1 MRMDRLLERI
11 DSVLPAPTPSERI
24 REYARTVN
32 LQTENAKRAIA
43 ALQRA
48 VDQMAALLSTC
59 ESSIRGPASNS
70 AQERAEV
77 DASVRNIKSALQ
89 TNRQELA
96 MLNLHLYDHVRDFGA
111 LFDEYEQADGECNRS
126 TAERALLDY
135 MDANPVPQTTH
146 RR

>member
-1 MRMDRLLERI
+1 MDRLLERI

-24 REYARTVN
+24 REYARDVS

-70 AQERAEV
+70 AQEKREEV
-77 DASVRNIKSALQ
+77 NASVRNIESALR
-89 TNRQELA
+89 TNRHELN
-96 MLNLHLYDHVRDFGA
+96 MLNLHLYDHVRDFGS
-111 LFDEYEQADGECNRS
+111 LFDEYKQADGECNRS

>member
-1 MRMDRLLERI
+1 MDRLLERI

-24 REYARTVN
+24 REYARAVD

-70 AQERAEV
+70 AQEREDV
-77 DASVRNIKSALQ
+77 DASVRNIKSAL
-89 TNRQELA
+89 
-96 MLNLHLYDHVRDFGA
+96 
-111 LFDEYEQADGECNRS
+111 
-126 TAERALLDY
+126 
-135 MDANPVPQTTH
+135 
-146 RR
+146 